1 LRRPWRIEESR
12 EQSGPIEWPLFV
24 GNSPELR
31 AVVRQIEKIAR
42 SDAPVLIQGETG
54 SGKELAARAIRV
66 RSARRTGPF
75 VAINCGAIPDGLIE
89 TELFGHGA
97 GAFTDARQ
105 SREGV
110 IALAHRGTLFL
121 DEVDTLSSKAQV
133 ALLRFLQD
141 FRYRPVGLS
150 NEVAANVRVIVAT
163 NQRLE
168 RLVEE
173 GRFRRDLLYRLNIL
187 ELTIPP
193 LRSRHCDIDL
203 LAQHFL
209 GVFCRQYGLPPKRL
223 HPEATTWL
231 HRHDWPGN
239 VRELENWVHRHV
251 LLDDDPE
258 IRIEDR
264 STPSSEVPL
273 DGRADDAPG
282 NFRSAKARAVAEF
295 ESAYLKRVL
304 AAAHGN
310 VTAAAR
316 IAGKERRSFGRLLR
330 KHRIE
335 RGEFDS

>member
-1 LRRPWRIEESR
+1 LRSPWRVESPR
-12 EQSGPIEWPLFV
+12 EQPTPIEWPLFV

-42 SDAPVLIQGETG
+42 SDASVVIQGETG

-89 TELFGHGA
+89 TELFGHSA

-121 DEVDTLSSKAQV
+121 DEVDTLSPKAQV

-150 NEVAANVRVIVAT
+150 SEVAANVRVIVAT

-168 RLVEE
+168 SLVEE

-209 GVFCRQYGLPPKRL
+209 GLFCRQYGLPPKRF
-223 HPEATTWL
+223 HPDTSMWL
-231 HRHDWPGN
+231 HQHDWPGN

-251 LLDDDPE
+251 LLADDPE

-264 STPSSEVPL
+264 PTASGAAPL
-273 DGRADDAPG
+273 EDCGDNAPG
-282 NFRSAKARAVAEF
+282 NFRAAKARAVAEF
-295 ESAYLKRVL
+295 ESAYLRRVL

-330 KHRIE
+330 KHRID
-335 RGEFDS
+335 RGQFDS